1 MTTAAEL
8 HALQETD
15 LAMDSAAARLNE
27 VEAQLGETE
36 ELVAARE
43 LVEQRRGETRQVQE
57 RQKGLDWDAEEVRRK
72 ALEIEGKLYGG
83 TVKNPK
89 ELEAFQADLSSLR
102 SQLRKREDALLEV
115 MLEMEDA
122 ETALKEAEAAL
133 AELES
138 AWKAEQASLT
148 ETEAALKGDL
158 QALEAKRSRQL
169 EGMDRAA
176 LSLYQTL
183 RERRQGAAVA
193 VVARGLCQGCRI
205 TLPMSILQKARSGLG
220 LVQCFSCERILLVN

>member
-1 MTTAAEL
+1 
-8 HALQETD
+8 
-15 LAMDSAAARLNE
+15 MDSAVARLSE

-43 LVEQRRGETRQVQE
+43 LVEQRRGEVRQIQE
-57 RQKGLDWDAEEVRRK
+57 RQKSLDWDAEEVRRK

-89 ELEAFQADLSSLR
+89 ELEDLQADLSSLR

-115 MLEMEDA
+115 MLELDDA

-148 ETEAALKGDL
+148 ETQAALKGEI

-193 VVARGLCQGCRI
+193 VVERGLCQGCRI
-205 TLPMSILQKARSGLG
+205 SLPMSILQKARAGLG
-220 LVQCFSCERILLVN
+220 LVQCVSCERILLVN